1 MTLLFYKE
9 STIVNA
15 RDIKESFNTR
25 ITGCLSYHGG
35 RYPSVVSVGRES
47 TNRVAQVAVSQG
59 VVGTV
64 TETARVDV
72 WGVGRVSR
80 ISQRATGDGS
90 ELRCW
95 GRSCLDGAQDY
106 SKDGQENSLSHKKN
120 KD

>member
-1 MTLLFYKE
+1 MTSLFYKE

-25 ITGCLSYHGG
+25 ITGCLSCRGG
-35 RYPSVVSVGRES
+35 RYPLVVSVCRES

-64 TETARVDV
+64 PETARVDV

-80 ISQRATGDGS
+80 ISQRATGDGR

-95 GRSCLDGAQDY
+95 GRSSLNSAQDY
-106 SKDGQENSLSHKKN
+106 RKDGQKNSLSHGKN